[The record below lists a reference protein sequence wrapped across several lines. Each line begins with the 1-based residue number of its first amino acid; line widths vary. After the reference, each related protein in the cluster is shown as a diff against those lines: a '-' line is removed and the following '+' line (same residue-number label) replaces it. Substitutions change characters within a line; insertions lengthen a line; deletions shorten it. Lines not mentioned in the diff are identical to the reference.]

1 MRNFFNNLNEMTL
14 DGVVLDFGAERIDD
28 GQDGFSALSS
38 VANAAMPLLGSGLA
52 GTGVIDIPLPDFDM
66 LTGSAGYDIPSNNL
80 AEMSNLTFTLTDTG
94 GVGAGSQAEAGFLAA
109 AALWISFL
117 ADAVNVRLDVGF
129 SVLGAGILGQAG
141 SNRAIVSYEVYRD
154 ALIADGTSADDATAI
169 ANLEMGNSLNFATQ
183 DMTGT
188 FILDNNNSNNN
199 NFLSIQTSTLR
210 ALGITTD
217 ANGDPVDDGVTADA
231 TITFNSSFTWDF
243 DPTDG
248 IDAGAID
255 FVGVAFH
262 EIGHA
267 LGFTSGVDVVD
278 QNSMTDLN
286 GFAIFSALDV
296 FRYSVNA
303 QNQFGAGTRDLGY
316 GGDPFFS
323 IDGGVTNLGFF
334 SSGSFNGDG
343 RQASHWRDGLGLG
356 IMDPTS
362 APAGTAN
369 IITALDIMAFDI
381 IGWDLVGIEGATA
394 VSLFD
399 AADTLVDTYGSIQD
413 AEDAASHGFRIE
425 VDGGTYSGNPETVT
439 TDLNNLTFTLP
450 SGVTPTIDMVG
461 ASRVLTLEGL
471 GDGNVNG
478 NGLDNIINGNDG
490 NNMLTGEDGIDR
502 LIGNA
507 GDDTLDGG
515 AGNDILSGGAGSDRF
530 IGGAGADTH
539 LGSSGVDT
547 VDYSG
552 STSRVELDLTTGGTV
567 GDAAGDTYNS
577 IESVDGTD
585 FNDILRG
592 GSASDTLR
600 GGEGVDRLFGN
611 GGFDVLDGGAGDD
624 ILSGGDDADTFIG
637 GLGADIHLGG
647 GGLDTIDYS
656 DSGSAVTVNLD
667 TGGTSGDAAG
677 DTFISIE
684 AVTGSNF
691 NDRITGTDSGV
702 TLNGQLGDDKLF
714 GGDGIDVLIGGGG
727 DDKLVGG
734 AGDDTLQG
742 GDGDDKLLGE
752 GGADVLDG
760 GLGIDTISYI
770 TAASGVTL
778 TIAGGGTLGDALGD
792 TFISIEILKGSHFDD
807 DMTGGAADET
817 FKGKL
822 GDDMLYGGDGDD
834 FMRGGGGEDQLFG
847 GADDDILKGGK
858 GDDMLTGGTG
868 ADTFIFKAN
877 QDHDT
882 ILDFEDDI
890 DTLNF
895 TKFNFATVAEAQ
907 AFATQIG
914 SDVVYDFGSGDI
926 LTVKNMTIAALDDDI
941 DIITP
946 PPGNGFAS
954 ESAVKTIQDGYIKA
968 IAGIPAAEFDINFDF
983 MDAPPPG
990 NGGGEAQE
998 KAIALETLPIAESDI
1013 ILEYLADNFDF
1024 LLGID
1029 FAL

>member
-1 MRNFFNNLNEMTL
+1 MRNYFNNLNEMTL

-28 GQDGFSALSS
+28 DQDGFNALSPI
-38 VANAAMPLLGSGLA
+38 ANAALPLLASGLA
-52 GTGVIDIPLPDFDM
+52 GTGIIDIPLPDFDL
-66 LTGSAGYDIPSNNL
+66 LTGSAGYDIPTNNF

-94 GVGAGSQAEAGFLAA
+94 GVGAGTQAEAGFLAA

-117 ADAVNVRLDVGF
+117 ADAVDVRLDVGF

-141 SNRAIVSYEVYRD
+141 SNRAIVSYAVYRD

-183 DMTGT
+183 DMTGAY
-188 FILDNNNSNNN
+188 ILDNNNSNNN

-278 QNSMTDLN
+278 QNSTIDLN

-296 FRYSVNA
+296 FRYSVNS

-381 IGWDLVGIEGATA
+381 IGWDLVSAAGADA

-399 AADTLVDTYGSIQD
+399 GTDTLVDTYASIQD
-413 AEDAASHGFRIE
+413 AEDAANHGFRIE
-425 VDGGTYSGNPETVT
+425 VDAGTYSGNPEVVT

-450 SGVTPTIDMVG
+450 SGVTPTIDMIGV
-461 ASRVLTLEGL
+461 SRVLTLEGQ

-502 LIGNA
+502 LTGNA

-515 AGNDILSGGAGSDRF
+515 AGDDILSGGAGSDRF

-600 GGEGVDRLFGN
+600 GGDGVDRLFGN

-637 GLGADIHLGG
+637 GLGADTHLGG

-667 TGGTSGDAAG
+667 TGGTVGDAAG
-677 DTFISIE
+677 DTYFGVE
-684 AVTGSNF
+684 FVVGTDF
-691 NDRITGTDSGV
+691 NDTITGDSASE
-702 TLNGQLGDDKLF
+702 TFF
-714 GGDGIDVLIGGGG
+714 GGDGDDIIDGAGGF
-727 DDKLVGG
+727 DTIDGG
-734 AGDDTLQG
+734 AGDDMMFG
-742 GDGDDKLLGE
+742 GVGLDRFI
-752 GGADVLDG
+752 GGAGADSHDG
-760 GLGIDTISYI
+760 GIHIDTLDYRSS
-770 TAASGVTL
+770 TSGVELNLET
-778 TIAGGGTLGDALGD
+778 GGTVGDAAGD
-792 TFISIEILKGSHFDD
+792 TYISIERVLGSDFDD
-807 DMTGGAADET
+807 VIIGSTGNDNLHGYA
-817 FKGKL
+817 
-822 GDDMLYGGDGDD
+822 GDDYMHGGSSGNDVLFGEAGNDAFGYDAAAGDGYDTLADFTTGAGSDDVIYILGGDPAFDTFAEIMAVAFESGGSTIFNFGGSNRIRVLNSQISDFHSDD
-834 FMRGGGGEDQLFG
+834 F
-847 GADDDILKGGK
+847 
-858 GDDMLTGGTG
+858 
-868 ADTFIFKAN
+868 
-877 QDHDT
+877 
-882 ILDFEDDI
+882 DF
-890 DTLNF
+890 
-895 TKFNFATVAEAQ
+895 
-907 AFATQIG
+907 
-914 SDVVYDFGSGDI
+914 SG
-926 LTVKNMTIAALDDDI
+926 
-941 DIITP
+941 
-946 PPGNGFAS
+946 
-954 ESAVKTIQDGYIKA
+954 
-968 IAGIPAAEFDINFDF
+968 
-983 MDAPPPG
+983 APPPG
-990 NGGGEAQE
+990 NGGGEAQGGQE

-1013 ILEYLADNFDF
+1013 MLEYLADNFDF
-1024 LLGID
+1024 LLGMD
-1029 FAL
+1029 VAL